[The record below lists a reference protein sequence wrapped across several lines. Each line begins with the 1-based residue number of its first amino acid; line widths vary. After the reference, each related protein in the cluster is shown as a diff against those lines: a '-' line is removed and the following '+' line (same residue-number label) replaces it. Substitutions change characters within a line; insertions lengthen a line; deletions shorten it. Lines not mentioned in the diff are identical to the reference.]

1 MTILEMWEWSTHLHW
16 QHQLWRHLSVSARVD
31 EIQLLKCARRQY
43 AWKPCKF
50 KQCSMKW
57 WRTRQLQRQPWSGR
71 RCRTHKLHANKL
83 RCICLQCVA
92 WIPRNTK
99 RIRLCMKV
107 MSRRVTRPD
116 LIESGAL
123 PRTAVLIL
131 ATCIDLIMRALAALR
146 AHHQLRYRNY
156 HWAR

>member
-99 RIRLCMKV
+99 RILLSMKSYV
-107 MSRRVTRPD
+107 EKSDTTWSNRERSTASHSRFNPGNMYRSD
-116 LIESGAL
+116 NES
-123 PRTAVLIL
+123 
-131 ATCIDLIMRALAALR
+131 TCSTKGPSSASLS
-146 AHHQLRYRNY
+146 
-156 HWAR
+156 